1 MGIKESLILEIQA
14 ELGTVKAKI
23 EGLINEFKE
32 LKTQLAKTEVQAEE
46 TANELKGIKGA
57 VSGLESLIGRVPS
70 KFDEWTQRITFFY
83 FNLLAVKDLIDQ
95 IAEPLKVGFDFNAT
109 LENTKL
115 AFAAL
120 LTSLGDIKEAGEEIT
135 DKADKFNKALLLAED
150 LQNRLRIE
158 AVKSVATYKELVE
171 ITQGILAPYL
181 AAGGKLEELPQFAV
195 LMANLVRTFQLP
207 IEQAV
212 QEARDILSGTITS
225 DTQTARALGITNEDI
240 NRWKEQGVLI
250 EKLKERLSG
259 IVVASERLQDTWSGI
274 LSNLQDAF
282 ELFVSIASKPLF
294 EEVKKDLKQILDYIL
309 VVDKTTGQVQ
319 LNPELL
325 TRAKQLG
332 KTLKEVY
339 SDLKEFAKGVFEFGE
354 KYGGIL
360 LKIVELYL
368 AIKVG
373 AKGLNLFKG
382 TLTTLKAIGAE
393 LLVLKSRA
401 KTFAA
406 SFFSALA
413 KSQKGLVL
421 FKAGFLAQ
429 WGIISYEAGK
439 QFWKALDEATAGFIT
454 YLGQKFFWWIDR
466 IGVELRHLL
475 GKLHLPGGLTDKEYE
490 VELRRLGLIAKSI
503 EEDYRKGVS
512 AFEEQYRVAQKVV
525 ETQKQQKE
533 IEESIEQTKN
543 KLLNL
548 EYQITQAQQID
559 KDHLKDIEKTVKET
573 AKGEEDYRK
582 GASALEEQHR
592 VAQKVVETQKQQKEI
607 EESIEQTKN
616 KLLNLEYQITQ
627 AQQIDKDHLK
637 DIEKTVKET
646 AKGYERWLK
655 QLERLKELANSVL
668 ERVKQSYERVQNYLF
683 PKKVSLTEQIRN
695 LFDQFRDIKA
705 KLKVETDPSKVKE
718 LLTQLDQVRAKAEN
732 LFERDKFKKSWEQF
746 KEWLSTHGGAGYT
759 DVVAEKFGLP
769 KDLAENVLS
778 QTFQTPKELF
788 NATFGQLFN
797 VSDIAPKLQQKVNE
811 QVNNIQYALT
821 QLATLQNQL
830 AQLEKGV
837 HIPVKLTGLENE
849 VERLKEAIP
858 EKVAISVHL
867 LPTLDGQYR

>member
-1 MGIKESLILEIQA
+1 MTIKESLILEIQA

-23 EGLINEFKE
+23 EGLVNEFKE

-83 FNLLAVKDLIDQ
+83 FNLLAIKDLLEQ
-95 IAEPLKVGFDFNAT
+95 ITEPIKTGFEFNAT

-120 LTSLGDIKEAGEEIT
+120 LTSLGDIKQAGEEIT
-135 DKADKFNKALLLAED
+135 DKVDKFNKALLLAED
-150 LQNRLRIE
+150 LQRRLRIE
-158 AVKSVATYKELVE
+158 AVKSVATYRELVE

-181 AAGGKLEELPQFAV
+181 SAGGKLEELPQFAV

-212 QEARDILSGTITS
+212 QKARDILSGTITS

-294 EEVKKDLKQILDYIL
+294 EEVKKDLKQILDYVL
-309 VVDKTTGQVQ
+309 VIDKTTGQIK

-325 TRAKQLG
+325 KQAKKLG
-332 KTLKEVY
+332 TELRDAYNE
-339 SDLKEFAKGVFEFGE
+339 LKEFVKGVYEFGE

-360 LKIVELYL
+360 LKIAELYL

-382 TLTTLKAIGAE
+382 VIIDLKAIGTE
-393 LLVLKSRA
+393 LLVLKSRVGD
-401 KTFAA
+401 FAE
-406 SFFSALA
+406 SFYSTLA
-413 KSQKGLVL
+413 KSPKALAL
-421 FKAGFLAQ
+421 FRAGFLAQ
-429 WGIISYEAGK
+429 WAVISYEAGK
-439 QFWKALDEATAGFIT
+439 LFWKALDEATGGFIT

-490 VELRRLGLIAKSI
+490 AELRRLDLIAKAI
-503 EEDYRKGVS
+503 EEDYRRGIS
-512 AFEEQYRVAQKVV
+512 AFEGQHQSAQKIL
-525 ETQKQQKE
+525 ETRKQQKE
-533 IEESIEQTKN
+533 IEESIKQTQN
-543 KLLNL
+543 ELLNL
-548 EYQITQAQQID
+548 EYRITQAQQID
-559 KDHLKDIEKTVKET
+559 KDHLKEIEK
-573 AKGEEDYRK
+573 A
-582 GASALEEQHR
+582 
-592 VAQKVVETQKQQKEI
+592 
-607 EESIEQTKN
+607 
-616 KLLNLEYQITQ
+616 
-627 AQQIDKDHLK
+627 
-637 DIEKTVKET
+637 VKET
-646 AKGYERWLK
+646 AKGYEQWLK
-655 QLERLKELANSVL
+655 QLERLKELASSVL
-668 ERVKQSYERVQNYLF
+668 ERIKQSYERVQNYIF
-683 PKKVSLTEQIRN
+683 PQKVSIAEQIRN
-695 LFDQFRDIKA
+695 LFAQFRDIKA

-718 LLTQLDQVRAKAEN
+718 LLTQLDQVRAKAES
-732 LFERDKFKKSWEQF
+732 LFTTSDFKKYWEQF
-746 KEWLSTHGGAGYT
+746 RSWLSTHGGAGYT
-759 DVVAEKFGLP
+759 GLLTEKFGLP
-769 KDLAENVLS
+769 KDLAEKALTQS
-778 QTFQTPKELF
+778 FQSSKELF
-788 NATFGQLFN
+788 STTFGQLFN
-797 VSDIAPKLQQKVNE
+797 VSDLAPKLQQNIDK
-811 QVNNIQYALT
+811 QISNIQNALT

-830 AQLEKGV
+830 VQLEKGIN
-837 HIPVKLTGLENE
+837 IPIKLTDIENQVQKLISSIPKE
-849 VERLKEAIP
+849 VTVKVRLQPIGNIAP
-858 EKVAISVHL
+858 
-867 LPTLDGQYR
+867 DGQYREGV